1 MKHLLQILLIQPYG
15 FPRGSYKL
23 QFLNSMVTTMNLESI
38 DLDLFLVLHT
48 VIEERSAT
56 RAGARLHLS
65 RPAISNA
72 LARLRRL
79 LHDPLLVRSARGLV
93 ATPFTLEIAPHL
105 SAAVQH
111 LQSVMEATRRFDPA
125 ATTRRFT
132 VACSDYEQMAFLP
145 PVLREFRRRL
155 PNATLRV
162 VSVDQLVRANGLA
175 TGEVDLLVGAPPAPL
190 PTALGAEVIGTD
202 EIACIVRRD
211 HPYGKGKVSID
222 RFFELAHVEVALL
235 GDGPTTGRQMAD
247 SMAAKLGRTR
257 RVALSVPTFASA
269 AIAVI
274 ASDCVAAI
282 PRRLAVT
289 FSQFW
294 PLRILPIP
302 VEIPPITT
310 QMIWHTR
317 TAGDPPV
324 EYLKRLIAE
333 MAKRAPTGP
342 RKRRGASTG
351 AARPGPAAG
360 VRPARP

>member
-1 MKHLLQILLIQPYG
+1 M
-15 FPRGSYKL
+15 
-23 QFLNSMVTTMNLESI
+23 NSMVTSVNLENI

-79 LHDPLLVRSARGLV
+79 LNDPLLVRSARGLV

-105 SAAVQH
+105 AAAVEH
-111 LQSVMEATRRFDPA
+111 LRMVMEATRRFDPA
-125 ATTRRFT
+125 TTTRRFT

-155 PNATLRV
+155 PNALLRV
-162 VSVDQLVRANGLA
+162 VSVDQMVRTDGLE

-190 PTALGAEVIGTD
+190 PAALGAETIGTD
-202 EIACIVRRD
+202 EIVCIARRD
-211 HPYGKGKVSID
+211 HPGVKGKLSVD
-222 RFFELAHVEVALL
+222 RFFELPHVEIALL
-235 GDGPTTGRQMAD
+235 GDRPTTGRQIAATT
-247 SMAAKLGRTR
+247 AAKLGRTR
-257 RVALSVPTFASA
+257 RITLSVPTFASA

-274 ASDCVAAI
+274 ASDCLAAI
-282 PRRLAVT
+282 PRRLALS

-294 PLRILPIP
+294 PLRILLIP
-302 VEIPPITT
+302 VEIPPIST

-317 TAGDPPV
+317 TAGDPPI

-333 MAKRAPTGP
+333 TAKKPPTLP
-342 RKRRGASTG
+342 RK
-351 AARPGPAAG
+351 AAPS
-360 VRPARP
+360 PAR